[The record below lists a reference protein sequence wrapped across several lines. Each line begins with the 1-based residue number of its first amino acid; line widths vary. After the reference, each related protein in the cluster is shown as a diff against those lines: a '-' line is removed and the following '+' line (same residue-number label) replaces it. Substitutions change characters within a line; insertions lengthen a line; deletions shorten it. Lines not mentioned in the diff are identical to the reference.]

1 MTKDECT
8 RHYKNLKA
16 TIEDFLNRFSQEYL
30 NNLHE
35 HQTYS
40 RRKNDSF
47 NKLIVDDMVIDKDND
62 ELPRLQWKKG
72 VTQKLITGRDHNM
85 RRAFVCVIDNQGKII
100 TLKRNCKRLIT
111 INNDS
116 KRTAAVNPDIIR
128 KSMV

>member
-16 TIEDFLNRFSQEYL
+16 TIENFLNRFSQEYL
-30 NNLHE
+30 NNLRE

-62 ELPRLQWKKG
+62 ELPRFQWKKG
-72 VTQKLITGRDHNM
+72 LHKN
-85 RRAFVCVIDNQGKII
+85 
-100 TLKRNCKRLIT
+100 
-111 INNDS
+111 
-116 KRTAAVNPDIIR
+116 
-128 KSMV
+128 